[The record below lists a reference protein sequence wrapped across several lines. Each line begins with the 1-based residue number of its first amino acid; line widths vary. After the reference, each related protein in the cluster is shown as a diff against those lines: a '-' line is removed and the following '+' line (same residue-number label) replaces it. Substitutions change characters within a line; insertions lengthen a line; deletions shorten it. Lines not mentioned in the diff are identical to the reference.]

1 MDLEKNNNQNYLLN
15 GTSSFSFN
23 NSSLTAHCSE
33 NNLNFFLKLIEI
45 LLLAYPYVMGILGTF
60 SNILSFIVLTR
71 PKLKKSSTFFYLACL
86 CIIDLILLYTF
97 CFNFI
102 FLYQFNIDLQL
113 KHVVLCKLYSFL
125 IYFMPQLSAWTC
137 AAVSFDRVIGV
148 IFSVRGKYSTA
159 AKKWNTPKTALK
171 IISCIFFSLLLL
183 NLQFFFYPNE
193 YEIVENEKDVNVIY
207 CSPEHIPRYQKFY
220 GNYWVYIDLSVNVLS
235 IHTYLFAYYLLSK
248 FRLIRFFL

>member
-1 MDLEKNNNQNYLLN
+1 
-15 GTSSFSFN
+15 
-23 NSSLTAHCSE
+23 
-33 NNLNFFLKLIEI
+33 
-45 LLLAYPYVMGILGTF
+45 
-60 SNILSFIVLTR
+60 
-71 PKLKKSSTFFYLACL
+71 
-86 CIIDLILLYTF
+86 
-97 CFNFI
+97 
-102 FLYQFNIDLQL
+102 
-113 KHVVLCKLYSFL
+113 
-125 IYFMPQLSAWTC
+125 MPQLSAWTC

-235 IHTYLFAYYLLSK
+235 IHTFYSHIIFCLNFG
-248 FRLIRFFL
+248 